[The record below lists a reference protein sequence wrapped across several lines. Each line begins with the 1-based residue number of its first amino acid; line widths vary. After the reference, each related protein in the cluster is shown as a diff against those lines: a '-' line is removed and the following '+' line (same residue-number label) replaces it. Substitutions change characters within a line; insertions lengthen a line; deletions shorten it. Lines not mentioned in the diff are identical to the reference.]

1 MLSRVHSHEE
11 RRNLM
16 YMYISVVCHR
26 SCLEV
31 DSRMFAVMLAH
42 MIYIL
47 FSNFE
52 KGTCIS
58 INHCPFSHKY
68 LHRSCL
74 VFNCEIELFPL
85 CHLSVIIWI
94 SGNLVTNT
102 YNIFK
107 LIYIF
112 NY

>member
-11 RRNLM
+11 RRNH
-16 YMYISVVCHR
+16 MYISVVCHR

-52 KGTCIS
+52 KVHVYQLTIVHFL
-58 INHCPFSHKY
+58 IN
-68 LHRSCL
+68 
-74 VFNCEIELFPL
+74 
-85 CHLSVIIWI
+85 
-94 SGNLVTNT
+94 
-102 YNIFK
+102 
-107 LIYIF
+107 IYIEVV
-112 NY
+112 